1 MLGIVGLFVG
11 TYKLLKSI
19 LYQHKGEE
27 NMKEQ
32 TKARKLKV
40 YNQSRGNY
48 NNIPTIILKGHWL
61 KEYGFE
67 IDKNIILIC
76 NKEEIIIKTM

>member
-1 MLGIVGLFVG
+1 
-11 TYKLLKSI
+11 
-19 LYQHKGEE
+19 
-27 NMKEQ
+27 MKEQ
-32 TKARKLKV
+32 TKIRKLKV

>member
-1 MLGIVGLFVG
+1 
-11 TYKLLKSI
+11 
-19 LYQHKGEE
+19 
-27 NMKEQ
+27 MKEQ
-32 TKARKLKV
+32 QKTRNLKV

-48 NNIPTIILKGHWL
+48 SNIPTIIFKGHWL
-61 KEYGFE
+61 KGFGFD